1 VEAAAGGRCRWRG
14 LERLHY
20 QLVLLVTPIFTLAI
34 VTGVLWTVRA
44 GGVESMGARWIEIL
58 MAVTAWLSSVGVL
71 VLRVGLGLRGRRLGA
86 ADPGRLRLHAAG
98 DRLVRGALMT
108 DLLAVGLNHKTAPVE
123 LRERLAFGTDEL
135 RAALRA
141 CGSAAELGEVMIV
154 STCNRV
160 EVYAAGPS
168 WARCGERV
176 LQSLAE
182 LRGVP
187 LAELLPHTFV
197 RGEQAAASHI
207 FRVAASLESMVVG
220 EPQILGQVKDAFEL
234 AQREGT
240 VGGLLDRCMSVGVRA
255 AKRVRTET
263 EIARGAASVPS
274 VAVDLAR
281 SIFGELTGCGALL
294 VGAGEMAQQ
303 AGLHLKAGGVAE
315 LTVVNR
321 SPARGAGAGDRD
333 RRPLRRVGPARA
345 RAASRRHRR
354 HQHRLAAARDRPQAA
369 QAGDEARRGA
379 PIFLVDIAVPRDVDP
394 EVTRLE
400 QVFLYNIDDLQ
411 GIVHDN
417 LRGRSAE
424 AERANALV
432 EQEVAQFI
440 SWQRSRG
447 VGPLM
452 KALQAQGARRSSR
465 ASSRA
470 CAASCRA

>member
-1 VEAAAGGRCRWRG
+1 
-14 LERLHY
+14 
-20 QLVLLVTPIFTLAI
+20 
-34 VTGVLWTVRA
+34 
-44 GGVESMGARWIEIL
+44 
-58 MAVTAWLSSVGVL
+58 
-71 VLRVGLGLRGRRLGA
+71 
-86 ADPGRLRLHAAG
+86 
-98 DRLVRGALMT
+98 MT
-108 DLLAVGLNHKTAPVE
+108 ELLAVGINHKTAPVE

-135 RAALRA
+135 RAALQ
-141 CGSAAELGEVMIV
+141 GLQVTAELGEVMIV

-160 EVYAAGPS
+160 EVYAAAPS

-176 LQSLAE
+176 LQSLAN

-187 LAELLPHTFV
+187 LADLQQHTFV

-240 VGGLLDRCMSVGVRA
+240 VGSVLDRCLSSAFRA

-274 VAVDLAR
+274 VAVELAR

-321 SPARGAGAGDRD
+321 SAARGEALAAEIGGRYTPWDQLELE
-333 RRPLRRVGPARA
+333 LRRADIVVTSTGSQLPVIN
-345 RAASRRHRR
+345 
-354 HQHRLAAARDRPQAA
+354 RDLLKRVMK
-369 QAGDEARRGA
+369 ARRGA

-424 AERANALV
+424 AERANAMV
-432 EQEVAQFI
+432 EQEVAQFVQ
-440 SWQRSRG
+440 WQRSRG
-447 VGPLM
+447 VGPLI
-452 KALQAQGARRSSR
+452 KALQAQGRSVVEAELSR
-465 ASSRA
+465 LRGRLQGLTPEQVRSIETLANGIAQKLLHRPMTA
-470 CAASCRA
+470 LRQAASGAAEGPDLAGAVQQLFGLELDAEPTNAELGESPAVASLEPALPILKS